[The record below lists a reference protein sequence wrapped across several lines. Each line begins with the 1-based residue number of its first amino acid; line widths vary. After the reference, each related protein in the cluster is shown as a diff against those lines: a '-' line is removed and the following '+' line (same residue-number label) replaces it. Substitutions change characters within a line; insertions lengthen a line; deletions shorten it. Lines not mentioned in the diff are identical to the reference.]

1 MLNQENDELVV
12 ELVVTMEEMMVVV
25 VVVVVVVEVE
35 VGVEEEYEVFS
46 LMLFELVIV
55 EKLVHY
61 VKQ

>member
-12 ELVVTMEEMMVVV
+12 ELVVKTKEMLV

-35 VGVEEEYEVFS
+35 AEEEYEVFY

-55 EKLVHY
+55 EKLAQH

>member
-12 ELVVTMEEMMVVV
+12 ELVVTMEEML

-35 VGVEEEYEVFS
+35 VGVEEEYEIFY